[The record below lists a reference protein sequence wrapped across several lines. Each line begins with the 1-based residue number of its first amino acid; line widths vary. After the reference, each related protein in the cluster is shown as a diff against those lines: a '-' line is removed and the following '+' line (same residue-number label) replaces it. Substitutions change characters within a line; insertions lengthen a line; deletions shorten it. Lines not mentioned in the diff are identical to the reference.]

1 MRIGH
6 GYDAH
11 RFILDR
17 PLVLGGVTIAHTHG
31 LDGHSDADVLTHA
44 FMDSIL
50 GALALGDI
58 GTHFPDS
65 SNEFKNIYSITLLEK
80 VIELLENKNMKISN
94 ADITIIAQQ
103 PKLKE
108 HILSMRQK
116 LSSVCKIE
124 LDQINVKATTEEQ
137 MGFTGRLEG
146 ISCHSVVLLCK
157 K

>member
-17 PLVLGGVTIAHTHG
+17 PLVLGGVAIAHTHG

>member
-17 PLVLGGVTIAHTHG
+17 PLVLGGVAIAHTHG

-94 ADITIIAQQ
+94 ADISIIAQQ